1 MENLLGVGDGFLLAP
16 SPFILT
22 GGGCAVPQFKF
33 WSHAGLTQVPSSS
46 GIRKERNTEKMSGG
60 CVSLW
65 GLTKNSVLTV
75 DLDET
80 NILSQKEVYC
90 YSRKTTFLTAD
101 FRETLKK
108 WSWESPWIFLTSLH
122 WDGAALLL
130 GVINGLPCLA
140 GSH

>member
-1 MENLLGVGDGFLLAP
+1 
-16 SPFILT
+16 
-22 GGGCAVPQFKF
+22 
-33 WSHAGLTQVPSSS
+33 
-46 GIRKERNTEKMSGG
+46 MSGG
-60 CVSLW
+60 CVSLR

-101 FRETLKK
+101 FREKLKK

-130 GVINGLPCLA
+130 GVINELPCLA